1 LDLGLKNKRAL
12 VCGASAGLGLAC
24 AEALAR
30 EGVHILSVA
39 RRAELLKTTCASLL
53 ELGAAS
59 ATWCAADI
67 TTEEGR
73 KAVFQMQSD
82 FDIVITNAG
91 GPMQGD
97 FRGFKREDWLKA
109 IYANMLTPIEITK
122 RVLDG
127 MMQRGFGRIVHI
139 TSSGVKQAVPGLD
152 LSNGVRA
159 GLTGFMAGLARSAV
173 QSGVTINQ
181 LLPGTFDT
189 DRLASNFKAQSQRTG
204 IDAQTLL
211 TQRLQKHPAKR
222 LGRPEELGAMCAF
235 LCSQYA
241 GYINGQNILMDG
253 GSYLGV

>member
-1 LDLGLKNKRAL
+1 LDLGLNNKRAL

-24 AEALAR
+24 AQALAR
-30 EGVHILSVA
+30 EGAHILSVA
-39 RRAELLKTTCASLL
+39 RREDLLKSTSQELLD
-53 ELGAAS
+53 LGAAS
-59 ATWCAADI
+59 ATWCAGDI

-73 KAVFQMQSD
+73 SAVFQMQSD
-82 FDIVITNAG
+82 FDIVVTNAG

-97 FRGFKREDWLKA
+97 FRGFQRDDWLKA
-109 IYANMLTPIEITK
+109 MDANMLTPIEITK

-139 TSSGVKQAVPGLD
+139 TSSGVKQAVVGLD
-152 LSNGVRA
+152 LSNGVRS

-173 QSGVTINQ
+173 QRGVTINQ

-189 DRLASNFKAQSQRTG
+189 DRLVNNFKAQSQRTG

-211 TQRLQKHPAKR
+211 AQRLDKHPAKR